1 MNQNVTI
8 KALAKHAGVSP
19 TTVSYVLNNKPGVKP
34 ETKERVLR
42 AAEELNYVPNA
53 LAQSFRNKKSQT
65 ILVATCEALDEY
77 GVFTQE
83 LVGTV
88 LAARK
93 HKYDV
98 LVKSYLNYEK
108 RYLQEIFQAAVG
120 KRADAVV
127 LIGGQFEPLLEWFL
141 ERDIKVVLLSGFT
154 DLNVPSVNINSDVWS
169 YKITKYLLKKG
180 HTNLVYI
187 TYHLAD
193 REECN
198 RQRGFCRAL
207 EEYHINPEGRTFLCE
222 SENMEELNTLT
233 GRILKEM
240 HPTGIVCWND
250 VMAAKV
256 IDYCRGKGLAVPHDV
271 AVTGFDDLNSDMFQ
285 SYGLTTVHQPFMELG
300 KKAVEVLFE
309 LMDGKEL
316 PEREI
321 TLDCHMVIR
330 NTA

>member
-1 MNQNVTI
+1 MNQVTTI
-8 KALAKHAGVSP
+8 KALAQYAGVSP

-53 LAQSFRNKKSQT
+53 LAQSFRNKKSNT

-88 LAARK
+88 LAARR

-127 LIGGQFEPLLEWFL
+127 LIGGKFEPLLEWFL
-141 ERDIKVVLLSGFT
+141 EREVKAVLLSGFT
-154 DLNVPSVNINSDVWS
+154 ALNIPSVNINSDVWS
-169 YKITKYLLKKG
+169 YKITEYLLKKG
-180 HTNLVYI
+180 NTDLVYI
-187 TYHLAD
+187 TYHLHD

-207 EEYHINPEGRTFLCE
+207 QDYQMNPEGRTYLCE
-222 SENMEELNTLT
+222 SESIDELN
-233 GRILKEM
+233 RILEQLFDKK

-256 IDYCRGKGLAVPHDV
+256 IDYCKSRNYDVPGDV
-271 AVTGFDDLNSDMFQ
+271 AVTGFDDLNSEMFQ
-285 SYGLTTVHQPFMELG
+285 PYALTTVHQPFMELG
-300 KKAVEVLFE
+300 KKAVEVLFD

-321 TLDCHMVIR
+321 TLDCRMVVR
-330 NTA
+330 DTA

>member
-1 MNQNVTI
+1 MNQVTTI
-8 KALAKHAGVSP
+8 KALAQHAGVSP

-53 LAQSFRNKKSQT
+53 LAQSFRNKKSNT

-88 LAARK
+88 LAARR
-93 HKYDV
+93 HKYGV

-127 LIGGQFEPLLEWFL
+127 LIGGQFEPLLEWLL

-154 DLNVPSVNINSDVWS
+154 SLNVPSVNIDSDEWS
-169 YKITKYLLKKG
+169 YKITEYILKKN
-180 HTNLVYI
+180 HTNPVYI
-187 TYHLAD
+187 TYHLSD
-193 REECN
+193 REEKN

-207 EEYHINPEGRTFLCE
+207 QKYHIDPKERTFLCE
-222 SENMEELNTLT
+222 SESMEELNQLLEH
-233 GRILKEM
+233 ILDTVK
-240 HPTGIVCWND
+240 PTGIVCWND
-250 VMAAKV
+250 VVAAKA
-256 IDYCRGKGLAVPHDV
+256 IDCCRNRKLRIPEDIAI
-271 AVTGFDDLNSDMFQ
+271 TGFDDLNSEMFKP
-285 SYGLTTVHQPFMELG
+285 YALTTIHQPFMELG

-309 LMDGKEL
+309 LLDGKAL

-330 NTA
+330 DTA